1 MGIIDP
7 EALRSQYM
15 DLEIQVESAED
26 GELRIEV
33 DSSHALKLLR
43 RLREDETM
51 GLVRLVDLTAIDRG
65 AEPRR
70 FEVIYRLDT
79 FDRGNPVRVHAG
91 IDGSP
96 AAGEGDQPSCEPIL
110 DSVVTIWPV
119 AGWLEREVFDLFGI
133 RFRGHPEL
141 RRLLLDEH
149 FDGAPLR
156 KDFPRKGRISE
167 GGA

>member
-1 MGIIDP
+1 VGIIDP
-7 EALRSQYM
+7 EALRSQCM
-15 DLEIQVESAED
+15 DLEIEVESAED

-43 RLREDETM
+43 RLREDEM
-51 GLVRLVDLTAIDRG
+51 MRLVRLVDLTAIDRG

-79 FDRGNPVRVHAG
+79 LDRGNPVRVHAG

-96 AAGEGDQPSCEPIL
+96 AAGEDEQPIL